1 MISTAQNTW
10 QALSDPTRRELLDLL
25 RGGPRTTGEL
35 CEPFKVSRYAVMKH
49 LAVLERAELIRVY
62 RKGRQ
67 RFNELN
73 AAPLK
78 SAVDSWIQHYKSYWG
93 TQLEHL
99 KHHVESN
106 ATSPHQSQFITG
118 EKLMP
123 QNAATTDCGF
133 INIEQE
139 IRIKA
144 SPDRVFD
151 AITSEIDKW
160 WAYRVCKDGLPMKL
174 EAWPGGLFVE
184 TDANGNGLVW
194 GRVLQIV
201 RPKIIR
207 IEEPMGNMPLPR
219 SGAHIYKLVADGEHT
234 IVKLT
239 CQQMG
244 QLNEKDKACLESGW
258 KELLDT
264 HLRKWVEE
272 GVACEKMVDECG

>member
-1 MISTAQNTW
+1 MVTAAQNTW

-25 RGGPRTTGEL
+25 RDGPRTTGQL
-35 CEPFKVSRYAVMKH
+35 CEPFDVSRYAVMKH

-78 SAVDSWIQHYKSYWG
+78 SAVDAWIQHYKSFWG
-93 TQLEHL
+93 TQLDQL
-99 KHHVESN
+99 KQHIE
-106 ATSPHQSQFITG
+106 ADPPRASQPTTG
-118 EKLMP
+118 DHPMAKD
-123 QNAATTDCGF
+123 TWSTDCGF

-139 IRIKA
+139 VRIKA

-160 WAYRVCKDGLPMKL
+160 WAYRVCKGGAAMKL
-174 EAWPGGLFVE
+174 EAWPGGLMIE
-184 TDANGNGLVW
+184 SDGDGNGLVW
-194 GRVLQIV
+194 GRVLQIE
-201 RPKIIR
+201 RAKIIR

-219 SGAHIYKLVADGEHT
+219 SGAHIYKLAADGEHT
-234 IVKLT
+234 IVKLI

-244 QLNEKDKACLESGW
+244 QLSEKDKACLEDGW

-264 HLRKWVEE
+264 HLRKWIED
-272 GVACEKMVDECG
+272 GVACEKMVDDCG

>member
-1 MISTAQNTW
+1 MVSTAQNTW

-25 RGGPRTTGEL
+25 RAGPRTTGEL
-35 CEPFKVSRYAVMKH
+35 CEPFEVSRYAVMKH

-62 RKGRQ
+62 RRGRQ

-78 SAVDSWIQHYKSYWG
+78 SAVDAWIQHYKAYWN
-93 TQLEHL
+93 TNLHQLKQHI
-99 KHHVESN
+99 ESDI
-106 ATSPHQSQFITG
+106 AARAQSKTKSG
-118 EKLMP
+118 EKQMA
-123 QNAATTDCGF
+123 QGTATDCGF
-133 INIEQE
+133 INIEME
-139 IRIKA
+139 IKIKA

-160 WAYRVCKDGLPMKL
+160 WAYRVCKNAPMKL
-174 EAWPGGLFVE
+174 DATPGGLFIE
-184 TDANGNGLVW
+184 SDGKGNGLVW
-194 GRVLQIV
+194 GRVLQIE

-219 SGAHIYKLVADGEHT
+219 SGAHIYKLTADGEHT

-244 QLNEKDKACLESGW
+244 QLSEKDKACLESGW
-258 KELLDT
+258 KELIDT
-264 HLRKWVEE
+264 HLRKWIED
-272 GVACEKMVDECG
+272 GVACEKMVDDCG

>member
-1 MISTAQNTW
+1 MVSAAQNTW

-25 RGGPRTTGEL
+25 RGGPRTTGQL
-35 CEPFKVSRYAVMKH
+35 CEPFEVSRYAIMKH
-49 LAVLERAELIRVY
+49 LSVLERAELIRVY

-93 TQLEHL
+93 TQLQQL
-99 KHHVESN
+99 KKHVESEL
-106 ATSPHQSQFITG
+106 APTQQTQSTFGDKPMAQDTST
-118 EKLMP
+118 
-123 QNAATTDCGF
+123 NCGF
-133 INIEQE
+133 INTEME
-139 IRIKA
+139 IKIKA
-144 SPDRVFD
+144 APDRVFD

-160 WAYRVCKDGLPMKL
+160 WAYRVCKGGPPMKL

-184 TDANGNGLVW
+184 KDREGNGLVW
-194 GRVLQIV
+194 GRVLQIE

-219 SGAHIYKLVADGEHT
+219 SGAHIYKLTADGEHT

-244 QLNEKDKACLESGW
+244 LLSEKDKACLESGW
-258 KELLDT
+258 KELIDT
-264 HLRKWVEE
+264 HLRKWVED
-272 GVACEKMVDECG
+272 GVACEKMVS